1 MQQYRQTIGGVDRWN
16 FEVIRVGPGP
26 EEIAICDAYLT
37 DGAGFNSSLA
47 RLEECGYTAEDLCR
61 LEIVARDIQRH
72 DVGRTLETQH
82 MIAETCQQHP
92 TLVDGSAFL
101 AIRRMACR
109 DD

>member
-16 FEVIRVGPGP
+16 FEVVHITGPGRDEP
-26 EEIAICDAYLT
+26 ICDAYLT
-37 DGAGFNSSLA
+37 DGARFSASLA
-47 RLEECGYTAEDLCR
+47 RLEECGYNTEDFCR
-61 LEIVARDIQRH
+61 LAMAAREIQRH

-101 AIRRMACR
+101 AIRRMARR